1 MKDHQN
7 VLENQVAFSEY
18 LEAMSR
24 LAHSELHLTFR
35 DWSSS
40 ESEEESYMPDSTSH
54 GNPDQV
60 DDRSGDDGDQFGTGT
75 SGIREVSRGRHR
87 NNLSDRELDNEE
99 RNHDGNNAEIDD
111 DGNSDHDSIYQY
123 NEGNGHNRSQ
133 INQTSPLV
141 SLPLP
146 LVYNSTGMVDN
157 TSFTETFSPAMQED
171 ENSNSSTPPHLLNGT
186 INIEDIHSTD
196 WIPRILHKDYNIRQS
211 AFAGSSFFKY
221 HPEHEFCY
229 GIPLSMQKYGLINM
243 MNDLLLTRSE
253 CVLSEACK
261 TESQADDKTKKRTFN
276 QLCLEDMN
284 LAFLMD
290 QSYSSKIQQLAPTSF
305 LKSGSC
311 FSLPV
316 SLSGSFLSVRFTD
329 VDYKALNTTGYLQ
342 LGDVRLGFTGEL
354 VDILKSDL
362 RYTKNRKFLIEGNVF
377 SNLLRNKLVLSKKF
391 NKCFDRKRKK
401 CYTKENW
408 KPFSMNRMGYIVSNK
423 PSSQSLSNERT
434 IINPVKPSKF
444 PNGSLFHKLQVT
456 SESKFDNFKLLSKW
470 FEMPPLNQ
478 FINTPSPP
486 TPPNRQKKCTNN
498 PENLLVCK
506 DCVNLMMSKFL
517 FIKMEVDIH
526 ELFENSFDSSTNGLI
541 YPDLIYKHRRRFHDY
556 ANRLMSKSNSN
567 FRRHLE
573 RQMRGMTHTSNSLFN
588 DTRVRP
594 RLSSFQSS
602 GDDDSDDEGNRGVRL
617 TTQGSFGNRSNLGS
631 EESQN
636 DTGFELNPVA
646 YEEYDD
652 DQIDLDFNWED
663 SIDFPEVNNNEAMV
677 SDSEENDVGANDGN
691 DDGVN
696 TSGGENDNVSDDE
709 RTTSQYNGPENS
721 GMLAV
726 WPLSAERFS
735 ESHPILDPDVSSNEG
750 EVTDEEIDHPYNI
763 IFTNDRSRRV
773 SRLLFNINM
782 ASEQHRHRREPV
794 SSLSLYKNGNTR
806 MKTIFL
812 ACINRNTG
820 ELHILPGNLDM
831 NMWSNE
837 QNDGEL
843 FEDVETFNKVY
854 KLFMVNNNLE
864 TEKDSKYSRRLKNWI
879 RTHRKTESEEI
890 KKLLMLQMLA
900 NPSIINGYEKR
911 KTAQRQKVDE
921 KRRRR
926 QLNREKLNELEK
938 KSKQHGVKKKKGKG
952 NEKVARVAKEQ
963 QNGILADCG
972 TAVDQFN
979 DDVKEQLYSF
989 VGETSSFSIDNDKVL
1004 TFQSGLENGKDK
1016 QRHGSLF
1023 SFEYA

>member
-1 MKDHQN
+1 
-7 VLENQVAFSEY
+7 
-18 LEAMSR
+18 MSR
-24 LAHSELHLTFR
+24 LGHTELHLTFR

-40 ESEEESYMPDSTSH
+40 ESEDESYMPDSTFN
-54 GNPDQV
+54 GNS
-60 DDRSGDDGDQFGTGT
+60 DRVERLEDDGDGVETNT
-75 SGIREVSRGRHR
+75 SRIGGVVRGRQR
-87 NNLSDRELDNEE
+87 NTPFDMEFGNDEVNSNGDDAGNDN
-99 RNHDGNNAEIDD
+99 DD
-111 DGNSDHDSIYQY
+111 DIDHDSIYQD
-123 NEGNGHNRSQ
+123 NEGNVQNSSQ
-133 INQTSPLV
+133 LSHASPLV

-146 LVYNSTGMVDN
+146 LVYNNMSMVDN
-157 TSFTETFSPAMQED
+157 NSLTETFSPTMQD
-171 ENSNSSTPPHLLNGT
+171 AENSNSSTPPHLLNGT

-211 AFAGSSFFKY
+211 AFSGSSFFRY

-243 MNDLLLTRSE
+243 MNDLLLTRSDY
-253 CVLSEACK
+253 VSSEEFK
-261 TESQADDKTKKRTFN
+261 NESQADDRNKKRTFN

-284 LAFLMD
+284 LAFLLD

-311 FSLPV
+311 FSLPIP
-316 SLSGSFLSVRFTD
+316 LSGSSLSIRFTD
-329 VDYKALNTTGYLQ
+329 VDYNALNTTGYFQ
-342 LGDVRLGFTGEL
+342 LGDVKLGFTGEL
-354 VDILKSDL
+354 VDFMKSDL
-362 RYTKNRKFLIEGNVF
+362 RYTNNRKFLVEGNVF
-377 SNLLRNKLVLSKKF
+377 SNLLRNKLVLSNKF
-391 NKCFDRKRKK
+391 NRCFDKKRKK

-408 KPFSMNRMGYIVSNK
+408 KPFSMSRMGYIVSNK
-423 PSSQSLSNERT
+423 ASNQGLNNERT

-506 DCVNLMMSKFL
+506 DCVNLLMSKFL
-517 FIKMEVDIH
+517 FVKMEVDIH
-526 ELFENSFDSSTNGLI
+526 ELFENSSDSSTNALI

-556 ANRLMSKSNSN
+556 ASRLMSKSNSN

-573 RQMRGMTHTSNSLFN
+573 RQMRGMAHTSNSLFN
-588 DTRVRP
+588 NSRVRP
-594 RLSSFQSS
+594 RLNSFQSS
-602 GDDDSDDEGNRGVRL
+602 EDDDSDEERNHDVPF
-617 TTQGSFGNRSNLGS
+617 TSQGSFGNRAILGS

-636 DTGFELNPVA
+636 NTGVELNPVA
-646 YEEYDD
+646 YEEYNDA
-652 DQIDLDFNWED
+652 QIDLDFDWED
-663 SIDFPEVNNNEAMV
+663 SIDFPEVNNNEAMDN
-677 SDSEENDVGANDGN
+677 DSEENEIGDNDA
-691 DDGVN
+691 DN
-696 TSGGENDNVSDDE
+696 TSGGENDTIGNDD
-709 RTTSQYNGPENS
+709 RSNYNYDGPRNA

-735 ESHPILDPDVSSNEG
+735 ESHPILDPDISSNEG
-750 EVTDEEIDHPYNI
+750 EITDEEIDHPYNI

-812 ACINRNTG
+812 VCINRNTG
-820 ELHILPGNLDM
+820 EMHILPGNLDM

-843 FEDVETFNKVY
+843 FEDVETFSKVY
-854 KLFMVNNNLE
+854 KLFMANNSLE
-864 TEKDSKYSRRLKNWI
+864 TEKESKYSKRLKKWI
-879 RTHRKTESEEI
+879 RTRRKTESEEI
-890 KKLLMLQMLA
+890 KKLLMLQMLT

-911 KTAQRQKVDE
+911 KKAQKQKVYE
-921 KRRRR
+921 RRRRR
-926 QLNREKLNELEK
+926 QSNREKLDDLEK
-938 KSKQHGVKKKKGKG
+938 NSKQGMKKKKGKC
-952 NEKVARVAKEQ
+952 NEMVAKVAKE
-963 QNGILADCG
+963 GHSGSLVDGGSTI
-972 TAVDQFN
+972 DQFN
-979 DDVKEQLYSF
+979 DDVKEQLYNF
-989 VGETSSFSIDNDKVL
+989 VSESSSFDIDNEKVL
-1004 TFQSGLENGKDK
+1004 TFQSGLDNGSNR